1 MFEHLEKEYDVVV
14 VGAGPAGSS
23 VARFC
28 AEKGLSVL
36 AVEKRQEIGSP
47 KRCGEGLSKSAVGR
61 MGIKVDD
68 TWKTKT
74 IKGASIYAP
83 NGKKVTVD
91 FEGPQGWVIER
102 KIFDKYL
109 AKLAIK
115 EGAKIITKTEVFEVR
130 RVKGGIETKIRSG
143 DEILEV
149 ECKMLVACDGV
160 ESRVARML
168 GINTTL
174 SLSDIA
180 SCAQFEMTGLKINP
194 DRIELYFGNG
204 IAPGGYVWIFPKG
217 KDTANVG
224 IGVRKPY
231 SKKSALVYLK
241 EFIRKRDSLHK
252 GSVIEMNSGGVPVGG
267 FLDQMVDDNFLVV
280 GDAAHQVNPIHGGG
294 IAESYVAG
302 KIASGVIAKAFKK
315 NDFSRK
321 FLSEYE
327 KEWEEQRGKKLKKIL
342 KLRKVVENLSD
353 EELNWLAEY
362 LKGEELVEF
371 SKASGFKRLAF
382 ILMKKPKLVGLAR
395 KLILY

>member
-1 MFEHLEKEYDVVV
+1 MFEHLEREYDVVV

-28 AEKGLSVL
+28 SEKGLSVL
-36 AVEKRQEIGSP
+36 VVEKRQEIGSP
-47 KRCGEGLSKSAVGR
+47 KRCGEGLSKSAVER
-61 MGIKVDD
+61 MGIKVDAA
-68 TWKTKT
+68 WKTKT

-83 NGKKVTVD
+83 NGKRIKVD
-91 FEGPQGWVIER
+91 FDGPEGWVIER

-115 EGAKIITKTEVFEVR
+115 EGAKIITKTEVFEAIR
-130 RVKGGIETKIRSG
+130 DDKGMEVKMRSG
-143 DEILEV
+143 GEIIEV
-149 ECKMLVACDGV
+149 RCKILAACDGV

-180 SCAQFEMTGLKINP
+180 SCAQLEMTGLKM
-194 DRIELYFGNG
+194 DSERIELYFGNDV
-204 IAPGGYVWIFPKG
+204 APGGYVWIFPKG

-231 SKKSALVYLK
+231 SKKSALVHLK
-241 EFIRKRDSLHK
+241 DFIRKRESLHR

-267 FLDQMVDDNFLVV
+267 FLDRMVGDNLIVV

-302 KIASGVIAKAFKK
+302 KIATAVIAKAFKK

-353 EELNWLAEY
+353 EDLNWLAEY
-362 LKGEELVEF
+362 LKGEELVDF
-371 SKASGFKRLAF
+371 SKANKFKRLAF
-382 ILMKKPKLVGLAR
+382 ILMKKPKLIGLAK
-395 KLILY
+395 KLI